1 MECADRTVT
10 RTIGELVE
18 LAAHQDHDLEI
29 SAELAAQTLA
39 RQGLRLEQDQLLVS
53 NTAQPIGVILRETA
67 WAHGWSVLLLRL
79 SGAQRRGPVRFCG
92 AGMVTRAVA
101 IPLAVL

>member
-1 MECADRTVT
+1 
-10 RTIGELVE
+10 
-18 LAAHQDHDLEI
+18 
-29 SAELAAQTLA
+29 
-39 RQGLRLEQDQLLVS
+39 VS
-53 NTAQPIGVILRETA
+53 NTAQPIGAILRETA
-67 WAHGWSVLLLRL
+67 WANGWSVLLLRL